1 VRDTDLRGVIAASLT
16 PVTEGLEI
24 DADRLGAHSA
34 GLLDQGCDFVSV
46 FGTTGEGASFSSRQK
61 IAALRAMAAGGAVTM
76 DRLIPAVI
84 GSTIDGAVRM
94 LDATAD
100 LGCRA
105 ALVLPPYYYA
115 AGEEG
120 IAAFYEAVLE
130 AAAAPNL
137 PIILY
142 HIPDR
147 SRVPITPGLIRHL
160 VDRHGARIVGV
171 KDSTGDRD
179 SSVMLARTFP
189 DLAIFTGDD
198 RVLPDLLAA
207 GGAGL
212 IGGLPNLFASDLA
225 ALCRSPEGE
234 DAPRLIRLAK
244 ARIDA
249 VDHEDGVAVM
259 KGILARAT
267 DDPSWRRVMPPLL
280 PSSNARLD
288 EVEHALAAAGP
299 GPGVAAA

>member
-1 VRDTDLRGVIAASLT
+1 MRETDLRGVIAASLT
-16 PVTEGLEI
+16 PVTEGLEV
-24 DADRLGAHSA
+24 DADRLGDHVA
-34 GLLDQGCDFVSV
+34 GLLDQGCGFASV
-46 FGTTGEGASFSSRQK
+46 FGTTGEGASFSPQQVIS
-61 IAALRAMAAGGAVTM
+61 ALRRMAERGVVM

-94 LDATAD
+94 LNATAD

-105 ALVLPPYYYA
+105 ALMLPPYYYA

-120 IAAFYEAVLE
+120 IAAFYDAVFMAT
-130 AAAAPNL
+130 AAANL
-137 PIILY
+137 PVILY

-147 SRVPITPGLIRHL
+147 SRVPITPGLIRRL
-160 VDRHGARIVGV
+160 VDRHGTRIVGV

-179 SSVMLARTFP
+179 HGVMLARTFP
-189 DLAIFTGDD
+189 ELAIFTGDD

-212 IGGLPNLFASDLA
+212 IGGLPNLFANDLA
-225 ALCRSPEGE
+225 ALCQSPQGE

-249 VDHEDGVAVM
+249 VDHDDGIAIL
-259 KGILARAT
+259 KGILARTT
-267 DDPSWRRVMPPLL
+267 DDQGWRRVMPPLL
-280 PSSNARLD
+280 PSTDARLD
-288 EVEHALAAAGP
+288 EVADALAAAGS
-299 GPGVAAA
+299 GLGAAAA